1 MGAGIGSC
9 GFSGGRKV
17 RKVQGRFSGCFF
29 FFFRS
34 SEGFQKVCCQGLLG
48 LSVALLWE
56 GLEAV
61 VRKELGLEVVP
72 SSPAL
77 QTPAPRS

>member
-1 MGAGIGSC
+1 MLGLGPADSPVAGR
-9 GFSGGRKV
+9 SGRSRV
-17 RKVQGRFSGCFF
+17 DFRDVF